1 VCIKGQ
7 AYIACPFFIATH
19 RGTRCAGTRT
29 TEIKHMGCK
38 ERQSVDAVGGQFN
51 NHVVDK
57 LELVWYK
64 KKSNEKR
71 KV

>member
-1 VCIKGQ
+1 MKGQ

-19 RGTRCAGTRT
+19 RGTRCVETKTAEVKAHKLQGKATY
-29 TEIKHMGCK
+29 GCCG
-38 ERQSVDAVGGQFN
+38 EQFN
-51 NHVVDK
+51 NHIVDK